1 MDVIIASD
9 EQEAGRIAAAH
20 IAHAIRGIDEP
31 VLGVATGSSPLSTY
45 EDLARRVKEGS
56 LDFSKARAFALDE
69 YVGIPADNP
78 LSYADTIRTTVTEP
92 LGFDPANVRTPDG
105 MANDIAAGAK
115 EYDEAIQG
123 AGGIDV
129 QILGIGNNGHIGF
142 NEPGSSLVSRTRQ
155 ICLTRETRE
164 ANARY
169 FSDPADVP
177 THAVSQGLGTIMEA
191 RKVVLVALGEQKAAA
206 IAAACEGPLGAH
218 CPATLL
224 QMHPNATIIVD
235 EAAAGELRRA
245 DYFRDVQRL
254 LPESQRIPD

>member
-1 MDVIIASD
+1 MDVIIASN

-20 IAHAIRGIDEP
+20 IAHALRGIERP

-45 EDLARRVKEGS
+45 EDLGRRIKEGS
-56 LDFSKARAFALDE
+56 LDLSQARAFALDE

-105 MANDIAAGAK
+105 MADDIAAGAK
-115 EYDEAIQG
+115 EYDEAIKA

-155 ICLTRETRE
+155 VCLTRETRE

-169 FSDPADVP
+169 FDDPADVP

-206 IAAACEGPLGAH
+206 IAAACEGPMGAH

-224 QMHPNATIIVD
+224 QMHPDAVIVVD
-235 EAAAGELRRA
+235 EAAGSQLQRK
-245 DYFRDVQRL
+245 DYYADVQRL
-254 LPESQRIPD
+254 MPEDQRVVD